1 MATNRLRSNDSG
13 LAEDYRMRVP
23 EESVYDNDIRRCLF
37 YARYLEKNKMSIHFN
52 TSTPSEICKSVN
64 EKIHSLIKTS
74 CERVSFINDMKLEC
88 DNTLVKLEYF
98 SWFQKNER
106 AAYWVW
112 FSFSDLKTLT
122 VHLPSASSSVNNPEQ
137 TFPYEIKTPGNIR
150 PLAVTTS
157 HSSRVNAI
165 IHYFDQWSLNE
176 VVDEK
181 LLMQGITVAQI
192 KLQILNMLRMKW
204 SDIFNQKDP
213 FGCIKNRTDENT
225 SWAWRYIKN
234 YKHSLFNLMDL
245 SPVSKEENELALYC
259 AWDTTH
265 NDDVGRK
272 YFLSEFKKAWGQK
285 KFRDNSKNTR
295 VVNTRISNGV
305 KEKLDILAQENNK
318 SIADTIS
325 ILIEQEYD
333 YRHRE

>member
-1 MATNRLRSNDSG
+1 MATHRLRSNDTG
-13 LAEDYRMRVP
+13 LTEDYRMRVP
-23 EESVYDNDIRRCLF
+23 EESVHDNDIRRCLF
-37 YARYLEKNKMSIHFN
+37 YARYLEKKKMSIHFN

-64 EKIHSLIKTS
+64 EKIHSLIKS
-74 CERVSFINDMKLEC
+74 SYERVSFINNMKLEC
-88 DNTLVKLEYF
+88 DNILVKLECF
-98 SWFQKNER
+98 SWLQKNER

-112 FSFSDLKTLT
+112 FSLSELKTLT

-150 PLAVTTS
+150 PLAVITS
-157 HSSRVNAI
+157 HSSRVNAT
-165 IHYFDQWSLNE
+165 IHYFDQWDLNKF
-176 VVDEK
+176 VDRRW
-181 LLMQGITVAQI
+181 LMQGITAAQI
-192 KLQILNMLRMKW
+192 KLQILNSLRMKW
-204 SDIFNQKDP
+204 SVIFTQKDP

-234 YKHSLFNLMDL
+234 YKYPLFNLMDL

-285 KFRDNSKNTR
+285 KFRDNSKDTR
-295 VVNTRISNGV
+295 VVNTRINKRV
-305 KEKLDILAQENNK
+305 KEKLDILAQKNNK

-325 ILIEQEYD
+325 MLIEQEYD

>member
-1 MATNRLRSNDSG
+1 RSN
-13 LAEDYRMRVP
+13 LINLTEDYRMKAS
-23 EESVYDNDIRRCLF
+23 EENVYDGDIRRCLF
-37 YARYLEKNKMSIHFN
+37 YARYLKEKKMDIYLNKY
-52 TSTPSEICKSVN
+52 TPSEICKSVN
-64 EKIHSLIKTS
+64 EKIHELMGTS
-74 CERVSFINDMKLEC
+74 YERVNFINDMQLEC
-88 DNTLVKLEYF
+88 DNALVKLECF

-106 AAYWVW
+106 ATYWVW
-112 FSFSDLKTLT
+112 FFFLDLKTLT

-165 IHYFDQWSLNE
+165 IHYFDQWSFNE

-192 KLQILNMLRMKW
+192 KLQILNVLRMKW
-204 SDIFNQKDP
+204 SVIFNQKDP

-234 YKHSLFNLMDL
+234 YKHPLFNLMDL

-295 VVNTRISNGV
+295 VVNTRISNGI

-325 ILIEQEYD
+325 VLIEQEYD
-333 YRHRE
+333 YRHR